1 MMSPRTKARIAGLFY
16 LLTFV
21 TGGFALAPG
30 AGVAANLVATAV
42 YVVVVLLFYSLFK
55 PVGRALSLITA
66 IVGLWGCAYGVVT
79 VLDAAPF
86 HINSLAFFGFYCLLV
101 GYLILRSKFLPGVL
115 GVLMVIGGLGWLTFF
130 IPSLV
135 SRLRPYNFAPGM
147 IGEGA
152 LTLWLLIRGVNAS
165 RWEEQASRRV
175 TLNGETPRGD
185 RHPQ

>member
-42 YVVVVLLFYSLFK
+42 YVVVVLLFYSLFR

-66 IVGLWGCAYGVVT
+66 IVGLWGCAYGVLA
-79 VLDAAPF
+79 VLDVAPF
-86 HINSLAFFGFYCLLV
+86 HINSLTFFGFYCLLV

-115 GVLMVIGGLGWLTFF
+115 GVLMMIGGLGWLTFF
-130 IPSLV
+130 IPSLD
-135 SRLRPYNFAPGM
+135 LRPYNFAPGM

-175 TLNGETPRGD
+175 TLSGETPPEAR
-185 RHPQ
+185 RPR